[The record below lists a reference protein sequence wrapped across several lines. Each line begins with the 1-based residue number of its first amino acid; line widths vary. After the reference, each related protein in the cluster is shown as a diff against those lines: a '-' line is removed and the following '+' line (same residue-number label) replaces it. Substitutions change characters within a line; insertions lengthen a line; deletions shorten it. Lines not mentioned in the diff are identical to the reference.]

1 MHGLYQR
8 VSLHIKQYII
18 NILMTILYMWD
29 RVLIG
34 YVDNGGGHC
43 IILLLT
49 ICDAQSN
56 TTMLQKSEYDMEYQN
71 KELL

>member
-1 MHGLYQR
+1 
-8 VSLHIKQYII
+8 
-18 NILMTILYMWD
+18 MTILYMWD

-34 YVDNGGGHC
+34 YVDNGEGHC